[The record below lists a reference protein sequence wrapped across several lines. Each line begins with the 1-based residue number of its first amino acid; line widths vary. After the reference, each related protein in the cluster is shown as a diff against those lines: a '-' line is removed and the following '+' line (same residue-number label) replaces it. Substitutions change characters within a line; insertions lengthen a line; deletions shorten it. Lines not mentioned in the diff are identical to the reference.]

1 MADLERF
8 LRARRS
14 RDVLTEESS
23 SVAEADADAVSVPL
37 TPTELADFVYTRERR
52 AALSGS
58 ADCERGMREGCS
70 GVTGVERTSS
80 STWSAGGRGSTAS
93 VAAGEGESGDA
104 DVGCAIEPLSETS
117 ISITEFAE
125 AEGDNVSSNGWAGI
139 SSELTSEG
147 VGSLS
152 RIELTSC

>member
-8 LRARRS
+8 LRTRRS

-70 GVTGVERTSS
+70 GVTGVEGTSS
-80 STWSAGGRGSTAS
+80 STWSVGGT
-93 VAAGEGESGDA
+93 VAAGDGEGGEG

-117 ISITEFAE
+117 ISVTELAE
-125 AEGDNVSSNGWAGI
+125 AEGDRVSSNGWAGI

-152 RIELTSC
+152 CIELTSC